1 MIHDRQ
7 FEGLWMLE
15 EIVIPDGVTDIPDG
29 AFYDCHALAN
39 IEFSKN
45 LTSIG
50 KYAFYSCHALENIV
64 IPEGVT
70 EIGDAAFYG
79 CNYADEIVIASSVK
93 RIGNNAFALCNQVER
108 MEVHATIPPSIRAK
122 TFYQVNRNIEFVV
135 PVEARNAYAEDIYW
149 CEFIQKAPTDIDA
162 TNTDSF
168 VVYTQGGMLYI
179 EGVET
184 DYSVFDASG
193 RLVYTGRDAQLALPR
208 GVYVVA
214 VGGEVEKVVL

>member
-1 MIHDRQ
+1 M
-7 FEGLWMLE
+7 
-15 EIVIPDGVTDIPDG
+15 
-29 AFYDCHALAN
+29 
-39 IEFSKN
+39 
-45 LTSIG
+45 
-50 KYAFYSCHALENIV
+50 
-64 IPEGVT
+64 
-70 EIGDAAFYG
+70 
-79 CNYADEIVIASSVK
+79 
-93 RIGNNAFALCNQVER
+93 
-108 MEVHATIPPSIRAK
+108 
-122 TFYQVNRNIEFVV
+122 